1 MIRGLFLSALC
12 AVGILLTACSTD
24 PLVTLELRRYPPSMW
39 LQTSKPNGLLV
50 SVEPFVDA
58 RDHDRFLGRSRPL
71 GGSETIYGYTGGDL
85 GEVIAQM
92 LATYLAREQGWQ
104 AWFGKT
110 SAGQP
115 EDGPD
120 VVLSGRILECRLDV
134 RDWGLVWL
142 VTARAELTVEI
153 KNKSATETER
163 DQIILTGTASDWFL
177 RYGPS
182 RLGSPLTDVLLQTFR
197 ELVGGIVV
205 EGTML
210 RKAPSPSSS

>member
-1 MIRGLFLSALC
+1 L
-12 AVGILLTACSTD
+12 
-24 PLVTLELRRYPPSMW
+24 
-39 LQTSKPNGLLV
+39 
-50 SVEPFVDA
+50 
-58 RDHDRFLGRSRPL
+58 
-71 GGSETIYGYTGGDL
+71 YGYTGGDL

-92 LATYLAREQGWQ
+92 LATYLVSEQGWQ
-104 AWFGKT
+104 AWFGKA

-115 EDGPD
+115 EGGPD
-120 VVLSGRILECRLDV
+120 VVLSGRILECRLEV

-153 KNKSATETER
+153 KNKSTTETER

-177 RYGPS
+177 HHDPS

-210 RKAPSPSSS
+210 RKSPSPSSS